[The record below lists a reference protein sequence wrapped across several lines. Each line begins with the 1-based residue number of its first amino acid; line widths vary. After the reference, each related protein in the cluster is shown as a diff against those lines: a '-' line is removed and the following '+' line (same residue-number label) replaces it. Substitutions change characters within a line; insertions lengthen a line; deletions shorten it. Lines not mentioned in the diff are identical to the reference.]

1 MRVRE
6 STVMAADTGTESR
19 GMRSTWA
26 ILSITGLGAF
36 IAALDQTVV
45 VTALP
50 SVMLDLKIPITEL
63 DRVSWIITAYLLGYT
78 VAMPLIGR
86 LGDVYGYPR
95 VYQAS
100 LIVFCIGTSLVAVAP
115 DFEWMIGARV
125 IQAIGG
131 GGTVPIGMALAVSL
145 VPPERRALA
154 LGVVGG
160 AAEAGSMLGPAYG
173 GAIVELSSWRWI
185 FWLNVPQ
192 AAVVFAAI
200 MWLPGSQL
208 IPLRRGRPHLRIKCG
223 TGSNPLPEGGETK
236 LPPPQRG
243 GIEGGERPRVDY
255 LGGALLIAAL
265 LLLSLAL
272 SRKDLFTLDSPIPFV
287 LAASGLGLF
296 GMLLLVERRVWQP
309 LLAQVFL
316 RSWNFIVSNITQAL
330 VGVSL
335 ILAMVTVPLT
345 ADTVMQKE
353 PFTGAMWL
361 LRMTGVIPLASVLG
375 GWLLP
380 RLGPRPLTVAGLL
393 MVVAGLFLC
402 SRWELGVDDPELTL
416 QLLLTGVG
424 FGLVIAPIL
433 HRALSAVGEDY
444 RATGASL
451 VTVSRMMGM
460 TLGLAAMS
468 AWGVEH
474 FQVLTSGL
482 EFPILQPGEAT
493 EAHAARLEQYTADLN
508 TAGLTVFRN
517 FFRAAAIIA
526 LAAIPFALLP
536 ERRERAD

>member
-1 MRVRE
+1 
-6 STVMAADTGTESR
+6 
-19 GMRSTWA
+19 MRSTWA
-26 ILSITGLGAF
+26 ILTITGLGAF

-200 MWLPGSQL
+200 MWLPNH
-208 IPLRRGRPHLRIKCG
+208 RNRDAK
-223 TGSNPLPEGGETK
+223 
-236 LPPPQRG
+236 
-243 GIEGGERPRVDY
+243 VDY
-255 LGGALLIAAL
+255 LGGAFLIAAL

-287 LAASGLGLF
+287 LAVSGLGMF
-296 GMLLLVERRVWQP
+296 GMLLVVERRVWQP
-309 LLAQVFL
+309 LLAHVFL

-361 LRMTGVIPLASVLG
+361 LRMTGVIPLASVAG

-380 RLGPRPLTVAGLL
+380 RLGARTLTVAGLL
-393 MVVAGLFLC
+393 MVAAGLFLC

-416 QLLLTGVG
+416 QLLLAGVG

-482 EFPILQPGEAT
+482 EFPILQPGET
-493 EAHAARLEQYTADLN
+493 SEAHAARLTQYSEDLN

-517 FFRAAAIIA
+517 FFRAAAIIS

-536 ERRERAD
+536 ERGGRERTD

>member
-1 MRVRE
+1 MRSV
-6 STVMAADTGTESR
+6 ADSPA

-26 ILSITGLGAF
+26 VLTITGLGAF

-100 LIVFCIGTSLVAVAP
+100 LIVFCIGTSLVAVASN
-115 DFEWMIGARV
+115 FEWMIGARV
-125 IQAIGG
+125 IQALGG
-131 GGTVPIGMALAVSL
+131 GGTVPIGMALAVAL
-145 VPPERRALA
+145 VPPEKRALA

-173 GAIVELSSWRWI
+173 GAIVELSNWRWI

-192 AAVVFAAI
+192 SAVVFAAL
-200 MWLPGSQL
+200 MFLPGPQL
-208 IPLRRGRPHLRIKCG
+208 IPFRRFFSRRASPGAADPALPPLAAESSAPPHRGGK
-223 TGSNPLPEGGETK
+223 EGGE
-236 LPPPQRG
+236 
-243 GIEGGERPRVDY
+243 PRVDY
-255 LGGALLIAAL
+255 LGGALLMTAL

-272 SRKDLFTLDSPIPFV
+272 SRSDLFTLESPVPFI
-287 LAASGLGLF
+287 LAASGLGVAGVLV
-296 GMLLLVERRVWQP
+296 LVERRVWQP
-309 LLAQVFL
+309 LLAYVFL
-316 RSWNFIVSNITQAL
+316 RSWAFILSNLTQAL

-335 ILAMVTVPLT
+335 IIAMVTVPLT
-345 ADTVMQKE
+345 ADTVMGKE

-380 RLGPRPLTVAGLL
+380 RLGARPLTVAGLL
-393 MVVAGLFLC
+393 MVAAGLFFC
-402 SRWELGVDDPELTL
+402 SRWQLGVADPELTL
-416 QLLLTGVG
+416 QLLLAGVG

-474 FQVLTSGL
+474 FQVLTSSL
-482 EFPILQPGEAT
+482 EFPIAQPGESTDALN
-493 EAHAARLEQYTADLN
+493 ARLAQYAADLN
-508 TAGLTVFRN
+508 DAGLSVFRN

-526 LAAIPFALLP
+526 LAAIPFALIP
-536 ERRERAD
+536 GRRRNCSG

>member
-1 MRVRE
+1 MPLTSEAEARGPGSVRVH
-6 STVMAADTGTESR
+6 
-19 GMRSTWA
+19 STWA
-26 ILSITGLGAF
+26 ILTIAALGAF

-95 VYQAS
+95 VYQVS
-100 LIVFCIGTSLVAVAP
+100 LIVFCIGTSLVAISNT
-115 DFEWMIGARV
+115 FEFMIGARV

-131 GGTVPIGMALAVSL
+131 GATVPLGMALATSL

-192 AAVVFAAI
+192 SAVVFVAL
-200 MWLPGSQL
+200 MRLPNHRTPGA
-208 IPLRRGRPHLRIKCG
+208 
-223 TGSNPLPEGGETK
+223 
-236 LPPPQRG
+236 
-243 GIEGGERPRVDY
+243 RVDY

-265 LLLSLAL
+265 FLLSFGV
-272 SRKDLFTLDSPIPFV
+272 SRSDFFTLESPVPFI
-287 LAASGLGLF
+287 LAASGLGMGGALV
-296 GMLLLVERRVWQP
+296 MVERRIWQP

-316 RSWNFIVSNITQAL
+316 RSWAFILSNLTQAL

-335 ILAMVTVPLT
+335 IIAMVTVPLT
-345 ADTVMQKE
+345 ADTVMLKD

-361 LRMTGVIPLASVLG
+361 LRMTGVIPLASVIG
-375 GWLLP
+375 GWLMP
-380 RLGPRPLTVAGLL
+380 WAGGRTLTVTGLL
-393 MVVAGLFLC
+393 MVAAGLFLC
-402 SRWELGVDDPELTL
+402 SRWELGLDDPELTL
-416 QLLLTGVG
+416 QLLLAGVG

-433 HRALSAVGEDY
+433 HRALQAVDEDY
-444 RATGASL
+444 RATAASL
-451 VTVSRMMGM
+451 VTVARMLGM
-460 TLGLAAMS
+460 TLGLAALS

-482 EFPILQPGEAT
+482 DLPIPQTGEST
-493 EAHAARLEQYTADLN
+493 EALNARVEQYAADVN
-508 TAGLTVFRN
+508 AAGLSVFRA
-517 FFRAAAIIA
+517 FFRAAAITS
-526 LAAIPFALLP
+526 LVAIPFALIQGKG
-536 ERRERAD
+536 ERG

>member
-1 MRVRE
+1 M
-6 STVMAADTGTESR
+6 
-19 GMRSTWA
+19 
-26 ILSITGLGAF
+26 
-36 IAALDQTVV
+36 
-45 VTALP
+45 
-50 SVMLDLKIPITEL
+50 
-63 DRVSWIITAYLLGYT
+63 
-78 VAMPLIGR
+78 
-86 LGDVYGYPR
+86 
-95 VYQAS
+95 
-100 LIVFCIGTSLVAVAP
+100 
-115 DFEWMIGARV
+115 
-125 IQAIGG
+125 
-131 GGTVPIGMALAVSL
+131 
-145 VPPERRALA
+145 
-154 LGVVGG
+154 
-160 AAEAGSMLGPAYG
+160 
-173 GAIVELSSWRWI
+173 SS
-185 FWLNVPQ
+185 
-192 AAVVFAAI
+192 
-200 MWLPGSQL
+200 
-208 IPLRRGRPHLRIKCG
+208 
-223 TGSNPLPEGGETK
+223 
-236 LPPPQRG
+236 PPQRG
-243 GIEGGERPRVDY
+243 ELKGGERPRVDY
-255 LGGALLIAAL
+255 IGGALLIAAL

-287 LAASGLGLF
+287 LVASGLGMF
-296 GMLLLVERRVWQP
+296 GMLVVVERRIWQP
-309 LLAQVFL
+309 LLSHVFL

-361 LRMTGVIPLASVLG
+361 LRMTGVIPLASVAG

-380 RLGPRPLTVAGLL
+380 RLGARMLTVAGLL
-393 MVVAGLFLC
+393 MVAAGLFLC

-416 QLLLTGVG
+416 QLLLAGVG

-482 EFPILQPGEAT
+482 DFPILQPGET
-493 EAHAARLEQYTADLN
+493 SEAHAARLEQYSADLN

-517 FFRAAAIIA
+517 FFLAAAIIA

-536 ERRERAD
+536 ERGGRERVD

>member
-1 MRVRE
+1 
-6 STVMAADTGTESR
+6 MATKAETGSR

-26 ILSITGLGAF
+26 ILTITGLGAF

-200 MWLPGSQL
+200 MWLPNH
-208 IPLRRGRPHLRIKCG
+208 RNRDAK
-223 TGSNPLPEGGETK
+223 
-236 LPPPQRG
+236 
-243 GIEGGERPRVDY
+243 VDY
-255 LGGALLIAAL
+255 LGGAFLIAAL

-287 LAASGLGLF
+287 LAASGLGMF
-296 GMLLLVERRVWQP
+296 GMLLVVERRVWQP
-309 LLAQVFL
+309 LLAHVFL

-361 LRMTGVIPLASVLG
+361 LRMTGVIPLASVAG

-380 RLGPRPLTVAGLL
+380 RLGARPLTVAGLL
-393 MVVAGLFLC
+393 MVAAGLFLC

-416 QLLLTGVG
+416 QLLLAGVG

-433 HRALSAVGEDY
+433 HRALSAVDEDY

-482 EFPILQPGEAT
+482 EFPILQPGESS
-493 EAHAARLEQYTADLN
+493 EAHAVRLEQYTADLN

-517 FFRAAAIIA
+517 FFRAAAIIS

>member
-1 MRVRE
+1 
-6 STVMAADTGTESR
+6 MAAEADVHSR
-19 GMRSTWA
+19 GVRSTWA
-26 ILSITGLGAF
+26 ILTITALGAF

-50 SVMLDLKIPITEL
+50 SVMVDLKLPITEL
-63 DRVSWIITAYLLGYT
+63 DKVSWIITSYLLGYT

-100 LIVFCIGTSLVAVAP
+100 LVVFCIGTSLVAVAP
-115 DFEWMIGARV
+115 HFEWMIGARV

-131 GGTVPIGMALAVSL
+131 GGTVPIGMALATTL

-192 AAVVFAAI
+192 AAVVFVAV
-200 MWLPGSQL
+200 MLLPN
-208 IPLRRGRPHLRIKCG
+208 RRNR
-223 TGSNPLPEGGETK
+223 EA
-236 LPPPQRG
+236 
-243 GIEGGERPRVDY
+243 RVDY
-255 LGGALLIAAL
+255 LGGALLVVAL

-272 SRKDLFTLDSPIPFV
+272 SRKDLFTLESPVPFV
-287 LAASGLGLF
+287 LAASGLGMA
-296 GMLLLVERRVWQP
+296 GMLVLVERRIWQP
-309 LLAQVFL
+309 MLADVFL
-316 RSWNFIVSNITQAL
+316 RSRNFIVSNLAQAL

-335 ILAMVTVPLT
+335 ILAIVTVPLT

-361 LRMTGVIPLASVLG
+361 LRMTGVIPIASVLG
-375 GWLLP
+375 GLLVP
-380 RLGPRPLTVAGLL
+380 RLGARTLTVSGLL
-393 MVVAGLFLC
+393 MVSVGLFFC
-402 SRWELGVDDPELTL
+402 SRWEIGVDDPELTL
-416 QLLLTGVG
+416 QLLLAGVG

-433 HRALSAVGEDY
+433 HRALSAIGEDY

-474 FQVLTSGL
+474 FQVLTSSL
-482 EFPILQPGEAT
+482 EFPILQPGESSGSHAT
-493 EAHAARLEQYTADLN
+493 RLEQYSADVN
-508 TAGLTVFRN
+508 TAGLAVFRN
-517 FFRAAAIIA
+517 FFRAAAIIS
-526 LAAIPFALLP
+526 LAAIPFALLQFRG
-536 ERRERAD
+536 ERVDD

>member
-1 MRVRE
+1 
-6 STVMAADTGTESR
+6 
-19 GMRSTWA
+19 MRSTWA
-26 ILSITGLGAF
+26 ILTITGLGAF

-192 AAVVFAAI
+192 AAVVFAAV

-208 IPLRRGRPHLRIKCG
+208 IPLRRGRLHP
-223 TGSNPLPEGGETK
+223 NPPPEG
-236 LPPPQRG
+236 
-243 GIEGGERPRVDY
+243 EGTARVDY
-255 LGGALLIAAL
+255 IGGALLIAAL

-287 LAASGLGLF
+287 LAASGLGMF
-296 GMLLLVERRVWQP
+296 GMLVVVERRIWQP
-309 LLAQVFL
+309 LLSHVFL

-361 LRMTGVIPLASVLG
+361 LRMTGVIPLASVAG

-380 RLGPRPLTVAGLL
+380 RLGARTLTVAGLL
-393 MVVAGLFLC
+393 MVAAGLFLC

-416 QLLLTGVG
+416 QLLLAGVG

-444 RATGASL
+444 RGTGASL

-482 EFPILQPGEAT
+482 DFPILQPGET
-493 EAHAARLEQYTADLN
+493 SEAHAARLEQYSADLN

-517 FFRAAAIIA
+517 FFLAAAIIA

>member
-1 MRVRE
+1 
-6 STVMAADTGTESR
+6 
-19 GMRSTWA
+19 
-26 ILSITGLGAF
+26 
-36 IAALDQTVV
+36 
-45 VTALP
+45 
-50 SVMLDLKIPITEL
+50 
-63 DRVSWIITAYLLGYT
+63 
-78 VAMPLIGR
+78 
-86 LGDVYGYPR
+86 
-95 VYQAS
+95 
-100 LIVFCIGTSLVAVAP
+100 
-115 DFEWMIGARV
+115 
-125 IQAIGG
+125 
-131 GGTVPIGMALAVSL
+131 
-145 VPPERRALA
+145 
-154 LGVVGG
+154 
-160 AAEAGSMLGPAYG
+160 MLGPAYG

-192 AAVVFAAI
+192 AALVFAAI

-208 IPLRRGRPHLRIKCG
+208 IPLRRGRPHPRIKCG
-223 TGSNPLPEGGETK
+223 TGSNPLPEREGTK

-493 EAHAARLEQYTADLN
+493 EAHAARLEQYTADIN

>member
-1 MRVRE
+1 
-6 STVMAADTGTESR
+6 
-19 GMRSTWA
+19 
-26 ILSITGLGAF
+26 
-36 IAALDQTVV
+36 
-45 VTALP
+45 
-50 SVMLDLKIPITEL
+50 
-63 DRVSWIITAYLLGYT
+63 
-78 VAMPLIGR
+78 
-86 LGDVYGYPR
+86 
-95 VYQAS
+95 
-100 LIVFCIGTSLVAVAP
+100 
-115 DFEWMIGARV
+115 MIGARV

-200 MWLPGSQL
+200 TWLPNH
-208 IPLRRGRPHLRIKCG
+208 RNRDAK
-223 TGSNPLPEGGETK
+223 
-236 LPPPQRG
+236 
-243 GIEGGERPRVDY
+243 VDY
-255 LGGALLIAAL
+255 LGGAFLIAAL

-287 LAASGLGLF
+287 LAASGLGMF
-296 GMLLLVERRVWQP
+296 GMLLVVERRVWQP
-309 LLAQVFL
+309 LLAHVFL

-375 GWLLP
+375 GWLLSHNERSGRGAA
-380 RLGPRPLTVAGLL
+380 RLGARTLTVAGLL
-393 MVVAGLFLC
+393 MVAAGLFFC

-416 QLLLTGVG
+416 QLLLAGVG

-482 EFPILQPGEAT
+482 EFPILQPGEASD
-493 EAHAARLEQYTADLN
+493 AHAARLEQYTADIN

-517 FFRAAAIIA
+517 FFRAAAIIS

-536 ERRERAD
+536 ERRGR

>member
-1 MRVRE
+1 
-6 STVMAADTGTESR
+6 MAAESETRPR
-19 GMRSTWA
+19 GIRSTWA
-26 ILSITGLGAF
+26 ILTITGLGAF

-63 DRVSWIITAYLLGYT
+63 DRVSWIVTSYLLGYT

-115 DFEWMIGARV
+115 HFEWMIGARV

-131 GGTVPIGMALAVSL
+131 GGTVPIGMALATTL

-192 AAVVFAAI
+192 AAVVFFAI
-200 MWLPGSQL
+200 MWLPNH
-208 IPLRRGRPHLRIKCG
+208 RNR
-223 TGSNPLPEGGETK
+223 EA
-236 LPPPQRG
+236 
-243 GIEGGERPRVDY
+243 RVDY
-255 LGGALLIAAL
+255 LGGALLIVAL

-287 LAASGLGLF
+287 LAASGLGLS
-296 GMLLLVERRVWQP
+296 GMLLVVERRVWQP

-361 LRMTGVIPLASVLG
+361 LRMTGVIPLASVAG

-380 RLGPRPLTVAGLL
+380 RLGSRTLTVAGLL
-393 MVVAGLFLC
+393 MVAVGLFLC
-402 SRWELGVDDPELTL
+402 SRWELGVGDPELTL
-416 QLLLTGVG
+416 QLLLAGIG

-433 HRALSAVGEDY
+433 HRALTAVGEDY

-482 EFPILQPGEAT
+482 EFPILQPGET
-493 EAHAARLEQYTADLN
+493 SEAHAARLQQYSSDLN

-517 FFRAAAIIA
+517 FFRAAAIIS
-526 LAAIPFALLP
+526 LAAIPFAMVQF
-536 ERRERAD
+536 RRERAEG

>member
-1 MRVRE
+1 MPLSSESEAAEFTAVR
-6 STVMAADTGTESR
+6 DH
-19 GMRSTWA
+19 STWA
-26 ILSITGLGAF
+26 ILTITGLGAF
-36 IAALDQTVV
+36 ITALDQTVV

-100 LIVFCIGTSLVAVAP
+100 LIVFCIGTSLVAISHS
-115 DFEWMIGARV
+115 FEFMIGGRV

-131 GGTVPIGMALAVSL
+131 GATVPLGMALATTL
-145 VPPERRALA
+145 VPTEKRALA

-192 AAVVFAAI
+192 SAVVFLALLR
-200 MWLPGSQL
+200 LPN
-208 IPLRRGRPHLRIKCG
+208 RRAPGD
-223 TGSNPLPEGGETK
+223 
-236 LPPPQRG
+236 
-243 GIEGGERPRVDY
+243 RVDY

-265 LLLSLAL
+265 LLISLAL
-272 SRKDLFTLDSPIPFV
+272 SRKDLFTLASPLPFI
-287 LAASGLGLF
+287 LAVGGLGLG
-296 GMLLLVERRVWQP
+296 GMLVLVERRIWQP
-309 LLAQVFL
+309 LLAHVFL
-316 RSWNFIVSNITQAL
+316 RSWTFILANLTQAL
-330 VGVSL
+330 VGVAL

-345 ADTVMQKE
+345 ADTVMLKD
-353 PFTGAMWL
+353 PFTGALWL
-361 LRMTGVIPLASVLG
+361 LRMTGVIPLASVAG
-375 GWLLP
+375 GWMLP
-380 RLGPRPLTVAGLL
+380 RVGGRVLTVVGLL
-393 MVVAGLFLC
+393 MVATGLFLC
-402 SRWELGVDDPELTL
+402 SRWEIGVDDPGLTL
-416 QLLLTGVG
+416 QLMLAGIG

-433 HRALSAVGEDY
+433 HRAFQAVDEDY
-444 RATGASL
+444 RATAASL
-451 VTVSRMMGM
+451 VTVARMLGM

-482 EFPILQPGEAT
+482 ELPLPQTGESA
-493 EAHAARLEQYTADLN
+493 EVLNARIAQYTSDVN
-508 TAGLTVFRN
+508 TAGLSVFRA
-517 FFRAAAIIA
+517 FFRTAAIMA
-526 LAAIPFALLP
+526 LAAIPFSLLRTRG
-536 ERRERAD
+536 EGGWKGG

>member
-1 MRVRE
+1 
-6 STVMAADTGTESR
+6 
-19 GMRSTWA
+19 MRSTWA
-26 ILSITGLGAF
+26 ILTITGLGAF

-200 MWLPGSQL
+200 MWLPNH
-208 IPLRRGRPHLRIKCG
+208 RNRDAK
-223 TGSNPLPEGGETK
+223 
-236 LPPPQRG
+236 
-243 GIEGGERPRVDY
+243 VDY
-255 LGGALLIAAL
+255 IGGALLIAAL

-287 LAASGLGLF
+287 LAASGLGMF
-296 GMLLLVERRVWQP
+296 GMLVVVERRIWQP
-309 LLAQVFL
+309 LLSHVFL

-330 VGVSL
+330 VGMSL

-361 LRMTGVIPLASVLG
+361 LRMTGVIPLASVAG

-380 RLGPRPLTVAGLL
+380 RLGARMLTVAGLL
-393 MVVAGLFLC
+393 MVAAGLFLC

-416 QLLLTGVG
+416 QLLLAGVG

-482 EFPILQPGEAT
+482 DFPILQPGET
-493 EAHAARLEQYTADLN
+493 SEAHAARLDA
-508 TAGLTVFRN
+508 VFRRPEHR
-517 FFRAAAIIA
+517 RA
-526 LAAIPFALLP
+526 
-536 ERRERAD
+536 

>member
-1 MRVRE
+1 MLP
-6 STVMAADTGTESR
+6 APESR
-19 GMRSTWA
+19 ADDPRAVQEHSTWA
-26 ILSITGLGAF
+26 ILTIAGLGAF

-50 SVMLDLKIPITEL
+50 SVMLDLKIPITQL

-100 LIVFCIGTSLVAVAP
+100 LIVFCIGTSLVAISHN
-115 DFEWMIGARV
+115 FEFMIGARV

-131 GGTVPIGMALAVSL
+131 GATVPLGMALATTL
-145 VPPERRALA
+145 VAPEKRALA

-192 AAVVFAAI
+192 SAVVFVALMRLPNHRAA
-200 MWLPGSQL
+200 GA
-208 IPLRRGRPHLRIKCG
+208 
-223 TGSNPLPEGGETK
+223 
-236 LPPPQRG
+236 
-243 GIEGGERPRVDY
+243 RVDY
-255 LGGALLIAAL
+255 LGGVLIIATL
-265 LLLSLAL
+265 FLLSLAL
-272 SRKDLFTLDSPIPFV
+272 SRSDLFTLESPIPFI
-287 LAASGLGLF
+287 LAVAGLGL
-296 GMLLLVERRVWQP
+296 GGVLVLVERRIWQP
-309 LLAQVFL
+309 LLAHVFL
-316 RSWNFIVSNITQAL
+316 RSWTFIMANLSQAL

-345 ADTVMQKE
+345 ADTVMLKD

-361 LRMTGVIPLASVLG
+361 LRMTGVIPIASVIG
-375 GWLLP
+375 GWLVP
-380 RLGPRPLTVAGLL
+380 RLGERPLTVAGLL
-393 MVVAGLFLC
+393 MVAAGLFLC
-402 SRWELGVDDPELTL
+402 SRWEIGVDDPELTL
-416 QLLLTGVG
+416 QLLLAGVG

-433 HRALSAVGEDY
+433 HRALQAVGEDF
-444 RATGASL
+444 RATAASL
-451 VTVSRMMGM
+451 VTVARMMGM

-474 FQVLTSGL
+474 FQVLTSDL
-482 EFPILQPGEAT
+482 VLPLQQAGESSA
-493 EAHAARLEQYTADLN
+493 ELNARITQYAEDVN
-508 TAGLTVFRN
+508 AAGLSVFRA
-517 FFRAAAIIA
+517 FFRAAAFVS
-526 LAAIPFALLP
+526 LAAIPFALL
-536 ERRERAD
+536 RTGRERGDRR

>member
-1 MRVRE
+1 M
-6 STVMAADTGTESR
+6 SADTETGSR
-19 GMRSTWA
+19 GVRSTWA
-26 ILSITGLGAF
+26 ILTITGLGAF

-45 VTALP
+45 ITALP

-63 DRVSWIITAYLLGYT
+63 DRVSWIVTAYLLGYT

-95 VYQAS
+95 VYQVS
-100 LIVFCIGTSLVAVAP
+100 LIVFCIGTSLVAISQS
-115 DFEWMIGARV
+115 FEFMIGARV

-131 GGTVPIGMALAVSL
+131 GGTVPIGMALATTL

-200 MWLPGSQL
+200 MWLPN
-208 IPLRRGRPHLRIKCG
+208 RRNHGA
-223 TGSNPLPEGGETK
+223 
-236 LPPPQRG
+236 
-243 GIEGGERPRVDY
+243 RVDY
-255 LGGALLIAAL
+255 LGGALLVVAL

-272 SRKDLFTLDSPIPFV
+272 SRKDLFTLESPVPFI
-287 LAASGLGLF
+287 LAASGLGF
-296 GMLLLVERRVWQP
+296 FVMLVAVERRIWQP
-309 LLAQVFL
+309 LLARVFL
-316 RSWNFIVSNITQAL
+316 RSWNFIVSNISQAL

-361 LRMTGVIPLASVLG
+361 LRMTGVIPLASVAG
-375 GWLLP
+375 GWLLSHNL
-380 RLGPRPLTVAGLL
+380 RSGRGAAWLDARTLTVTGLL
-393 MVVAGLFLC
+393 MVAAGLFLC

-416 QLLLTGVG
+416 QLLLAGTG

-433 HRALSAVGEDY
+433 HRALSSVGEDY

-482 EFPILQPGEAT
+482 DFPILQPGESS
-493 EAHAARLEQYTADLN
+493 ESHSARLEQYSSDLN

-517 FFRAAAIIA
+517 FFRAAAVVS
-526 LAAIPFALLP
+526 LAAIPFALVQFGRDDARKD
-536 ERRERAD
+536 EDRK